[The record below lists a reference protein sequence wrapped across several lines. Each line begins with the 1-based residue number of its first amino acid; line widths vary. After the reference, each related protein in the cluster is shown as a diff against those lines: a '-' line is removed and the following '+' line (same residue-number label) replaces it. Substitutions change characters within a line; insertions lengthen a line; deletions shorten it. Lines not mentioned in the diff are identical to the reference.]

1 MVTYNPKDWI
11 KLILHLHKSDTLRI
25 LLPVILFLGVITAG
39 ISYVE
44 QNYFRGLIP
53 PNLTV
58 FHQISGFIIS
68 LVLVFRINSAYDRW
82 WEGRKLWGSLLNNSR
97 NLAIKMDVIIPKENL
112 SARKELF
119 SLISGY
125 SISLKEHLRG
135 KSGQELVPFGE
146 LLIKEAYIGAIHKPN
161 YVAQLLTEFVYNF
174 CRSKDGKIDDYL
186 AVNRNL
192 NEFTDICGACERI
205 KNTPIPY
212 SYSIFIKKIVF
223 FYVITMPFGFGL
235 SMGYWSVFI
244 VMIMFYA
251 FASLE
256 LISEE
261 IEDPFGT
268 DDNDLPTDEIAE
280 KIKTN
285 VASILKVP
293 DNNTLI

>member
-11 KLILHLHKSDTLRI
+11 KLIIYLHKSDTLRMLLPAI
-25 LLPVILFLGVITAG
+25 LLLGAITGGVSYLEQHYLQTILPA
-39 ISYVE
+39 
-44 QNYFRGLIP
+44 
-53 PNLTV
+53 NLSV

-97 NLAIKMDVIIPKENL
+97 NIAIKLNAILPGDDIR
-112 SARKELF
+112 SRKEIQHLL
-119 SLISGY
+119 STY
-125 SISLKEHLRG
+125 ATVLKEHLRG
-135 KSGQELVPFGE
+135 KNAMDQIEFNSVFL
-146 LLIKEAYIGAIHKPN
+146 KETYEKAGHKPN
-161 YVAQLLTEFVYNF
+161 YVASVLNKRIIQLCEQHAGAQTNYLILNENVDDLTE
-174 CRSKDGKIDDYL
+174 
-186 AVNRNL
+186 
-192 NEFTDICGACERI
+192 ICGACERI

-223 FYVITMPFGFGL
+223 IYIITMPLSFGL
-235 SMGYWSVFI
+235 SMGYWSVPV

-268 DDNDLPTDEIAE
+268 DDNDLPTDDIAE
-280 KIKTN
+280 KIKLNTTE
-285 VASILKVP
+285 ILIP
-293 DNNTLI
+293 